1 MEVVTCISVLCG
13 RPFQVN
19 TFTTNLNSSYQ
30 PGTIK
35 CPHCGIS
42 TQSSPDSL
50 FLTHALSVE
59 EETRLRADPGDRES

>member
-1 MEVVTCISVLCG
+1 MKVVKCISVICG

-19 TFTTNLNSSYQ
+19 RFTTNLNSSYQ
-30 PGTIK
+30 SGIIK

-42 TQSSPDSL
+42 TESAPDSL

-59 EETRLRADPGDRES
+59 EEVQFTSKSSSA